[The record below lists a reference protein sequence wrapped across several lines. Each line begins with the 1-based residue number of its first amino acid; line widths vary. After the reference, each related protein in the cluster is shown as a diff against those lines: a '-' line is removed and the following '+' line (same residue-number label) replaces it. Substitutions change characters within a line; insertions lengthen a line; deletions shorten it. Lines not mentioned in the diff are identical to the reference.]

1 MSSWPSSTHFCAK
14 SAQTRTREILG
25 VLFFVACRMYF
36 FIDREM
42 VIPWRSVCI
51 IFLRSTVPEI
61 QFGCKLFCS
70 HEVGNEATKPTVT

>member
-14 SAQTRTREILG
+14 SGQTRTREILG

-61 QFGCKLFCS
+61 QFGCVHMRL
-70 HEVGNEATKPTVT
+70 VTKQPNLRLHHKY